1 MKGDFLGHAPEMYT
15 ALRNIAEVVVAL
27 NGDGIEIPLS
37 LYVEVK
43 RAEHLLAEIDKEKN
57 NDLGACGRWG
67 CTYRESAKA
76 D

>member
-43 RAEHLLAEIDKEKN
+43 RAEHLLAEIDKWCIPSER
-57 NDLGACGRWG
+57 GTEGRG
-67 CTYRESAKA
+67 GQASRRA
-76 D
+76 